1 MSVVVAEQERVPEP
15 FCNAQF
21 SESGLGTGSL
31 AEGRVFFCRESLHYT
46 DVLFMLRF
54 DGALDSILNT
64 FKRICS
70 MELKPSLMSSGA
82 SSLLSSALFS
92 VISDSEC
99 KVLEDETGSDS
110 AFDYLCDSY
119 TERRYPFLVVT
130 RKTPATAYKNCTN
143 EFTYSLGTPVTNGS
157 TELTRSE
164 VLDLLGKMSASDLVP
179 FPVRDSTC

>member
-1 MSVVVAEQERVPEP
+1 MAAVVAEQEGVPEP
-15 FCNAQF
+15 PCNAQF
-21 SESGLGTGSL
+21 SESGVGTDSL
-31 AEGRVFFCRESLHYT
+31 IEGRVFFCQESLHYT
-46 DVLFMLRF
+46 DVLFVLRF
-54 DGALDSILNT
+54 DGTLDSILNA
-64 FKRICS
+64 FKSICS
-70 MELKPSLMSSGA
+70 MNLESSLMSSGA
-82 SSLLSSALFS
+82 SSLLGTSVSS
-92 VISDSEC
+92 VISDSGC
-99 KVLEDETGSDS
+99 KVLKDATGSDS

>member
-1 MSVVVAEQERVPEP
+1 MAAVVAEQEGVPEP
-15 FCNAQF
+15 FCNDQF

-54 DGALDSILNT
+54 DGTLDSILNT

-99 KVLEDETGSDS
+99 KVLEDETGSGS
-110 AFDYLCDSY
+110 AFDYLWLLRQAHIPVPCCHQEDTSNSIQ
-119 TERRYPFLVVT
+119 EL
-130 RKTPATAYKNCTN
+130 YKRV
-143 EFTYSLGTPVTNGS
+143 YI
-157 TELTRSE
+157 
-164 VLDLLGKMSASDLVP
+164 
-179 FPVRDSTC
+179 